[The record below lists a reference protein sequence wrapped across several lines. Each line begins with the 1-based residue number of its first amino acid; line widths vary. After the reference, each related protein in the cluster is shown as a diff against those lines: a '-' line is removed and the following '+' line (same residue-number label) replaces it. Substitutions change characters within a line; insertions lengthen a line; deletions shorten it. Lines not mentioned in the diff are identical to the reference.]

1 MWSGFR
7 IFINLLTYWKN
18 MTPDYNINII
28 IIYDYNS
35 MNSVLICFIIF
46 IFNCN
51 NIQDKRVIRIS
62 WSDLC
67 RSLRVIL
74 HTLWFIIFFIL
85 LSQHLH
91 SRFIIITYCSVII
104 IPVHTQTDWL
114 WLLVEQT
121 FVNTYASK
129 SLFCYGSV
137 VSSVCRHNG
146 FWN

>member
-74 HTLWFIIFFIL
+74 HTLWFIIFFYPVESTFTL
-85 LSQHLH
+85 TFYNHHL
-91 SRFIIITYCSVII
+91 
-104 IPVHTQTDWL
+104 
-114 WLLVEQT
+114 
-121 FVNTYASK
+121 
-129 SLFCYGSV
+129 LFCNNYP
-137 VSSVCRHNG
+137 SSYTDRLIVTSCRTNFCEHIC
-146 FWN
+146 

>member
-1 MWSGFR
+1 
-7 IFINLLTYWKN
+7 

-67 RSLRVIL
+67 RSLRV
-74 HTLWFIIFFIL
+74 
-85 LSQHLH
+85 
-91 SRFIIITYCSVII
+91 
-104 IPVHTQTDWL
+104 
-114 WLLVEQT
+114 
-121 FVNTYASK
+121 
-129 SLFCYGSV
+129 
-137 VSSVCRHNG
+137 
-146 FWN
+146 